1 MELKVQVDGVERVV
15 CGITQQTTVQV
26 GFEAHISRYMADNQL
41 QGFAK

>member
-26 GFEAHISRYMADNQL
+26 SFEDRLWIGNQL
-41 QGFAK
+41 QGFRT